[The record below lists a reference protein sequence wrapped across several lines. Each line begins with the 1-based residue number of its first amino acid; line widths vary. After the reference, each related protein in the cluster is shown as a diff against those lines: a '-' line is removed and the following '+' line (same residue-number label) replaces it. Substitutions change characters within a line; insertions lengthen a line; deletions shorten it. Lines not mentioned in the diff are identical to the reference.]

1 MKTKLC
7 FVYGIITILF
17 FNLFISSSF
26 ASPIE
31 PDISAEAAILI
42 EIDSGEILY
51 EKNANAPMYPASTTK
66 IMTALLALEHL

>member
-1 MKTKLC
+1 MHTTNPRD
-7 FVYGIITILF
+7 FLF

-31 PDISAEAAILI
+31 PDISAESAILI

-66 IMTALLALEHL
+66 IITSAVSMAS

>member
-1 MKTKLC
+1 MELLLYY
-7 FVYGIITILF
+7 FSIYLLALV
-17 FNLFISSSF
+17 F

-51 EKNANAPMYPASTTK
+51 EKMLMLQCIQHQLQK
-66 IMTALLALEHL
+66 